1 MFKKKNK
8 FQKKVIGEVQNYKSY
23 SDMIRPKRKR
33 SFGKV
38 LFVIVCI
45 FLAIFLWKYL
55 ITLASAALGQ
65 ISKGTVNIMSNSL
78 GAPMQTDENGNINV
92 MIVGYGGEGHAWS
105 YLADSIMV
113 ASFNPKLGATTM
125 ISIPRDLYVND
136 TGDGII
142 GRINEIFSVW
152 VSSKRDFANGALLLS
167 GMLEKIIWLKIDYYA
182 TVDFWGFKDI
192 IDTLGG
198 ITVDVPESFSDS
210 TYPTKDNGYMTV
222 SFTSGIQN
230 MNGETALEYARSR
243 HSTSDFSRSLRQQI
257 IIKAIIDK
265 IKSQWLWTITKLK
278 SLYTNYTN
286 MVKTNISL
294 KEMMGMAK
302 YMDKLDNMFSYG
314 YTTECSNITY
324 KYSLPGCFLY
334 TPDRSLFNGASVMIP
349 DGATPGKVGF
359 YDYTRNF
366 ASYVA
371 HNQQYLMERAKI
383 SIMNGI
389 DKTLA
394 KKQVKRAE
402 GFANDIAVKLK
413 KYAFDVVDVRNFAQ
427 PISGTVAYIISTGN
441 VDETIKTMKMFFPI
455 ASIQKDPGNL
465 GFETLTGVDLVVVLG
480 NDYLT
485 TLVGQPF
492 NYYK

>member
-1 MFKKKNK
+1 MFKKNK
-8 FQKKVIGEVQNYKSY
+8 FQKKIIGEVQNYKSY
-23 SDMIRPKRKR
+23 SDMLKPRRRR

-45 FLAIFLWKYL
+45 FLAIFLGKYL
-55 ITLASAALGQ
+55 LTLASAAFGQ
-65 ISKGTVNIMSNSL
+65 ISKGAVNMMSTSL
-78 GAPMQTDENGNINV
+78 GTPMQIDENGNINV
-92 MIVGYGGEGHAWS
+92 MVVGYGGEGHAGS
-105 YLADSIMV
+105 FLADSIMV

-125 ISIPRDLYVND
+125 ISIPRDLYVYD
-136 TGDGII
+136 TGYGIM
-142 GRINEIFSVW
+142 GRINEVFAVG
-152 VSSKRDFANGALLLS
+152 VGSKREFATGALFLS
-167 GMLEKIIWLKIDYYA
+167 SMLEQILGLKISYYA
-182 TVDFWGFKDI
+182 AIDFGGFKDVV
-192 IDTLGG
+192 DTLGG

-210 TYPTKDNGYMTV
+210 TYPTVNNGYMTV

-265 IKSQWLWTITKLK
+265 MKSQGLGTVTKLK
-278 SLYTNYTN
+278 KLYSNYTS

-314 YTTECSNITY
+314 LTTECSNITY
-324 KYSLPGCFLY
+324 KYSSPGCFLY

-349 DGATPGKVGF
+349 DGASPGKVGF
-359 YDYTRNF
+359 YDYTRIF

-371 HNQQYLMERAKI
+371 HNQKYLMERAKI

-389 DKTLA
+389 DKTVA
-394 KKQVKRAE
+394 KQMVKKAD
-402 GFANDIAVKLK
+402 GFANNIAVKLK
-413 KYAFDVVDVRNFAQ
+413 KYAFDVVDVRNFSQ
-427 PISGTVAYIISTGN
+427 VVSGTVAYIISTGH
-441 VDETIKTMKMFFPI
+441 VDETIKTMKTFFPI

-465 GFETLTGVDLVVVLG
+465 GFEALTGVDLVVVLG

-485 TLVGQPF
+485 TLVNQPF